1 VEGERRGRREAWKE
15 RGVEGERRGRR
26 EAWKE
31 RGVEDGGKPRLY
43 TTM

>member
-1 VEGERRGRREAWKE
+1 MEGAWKE

-31 RGVEDGGKPRLY
+31 RGVEGDGGKPRLY
-43 TTM
+43 IVV